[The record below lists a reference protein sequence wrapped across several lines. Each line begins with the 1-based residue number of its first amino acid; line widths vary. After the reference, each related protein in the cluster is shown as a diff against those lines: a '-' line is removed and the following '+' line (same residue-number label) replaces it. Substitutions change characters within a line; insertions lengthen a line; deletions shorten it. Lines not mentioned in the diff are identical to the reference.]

1 MIQRC
6 FRIGNCKTR
15 PSSIKVSYIIFID
28 QSLRELPLRLGPN
41 QILKAIKRK
50 QEVNLTVKEP
60 QLQRRLFGGG
70 FFGEFEW
77 MPDAYDNCNLS

>member
-1 MIQRC
+1 MEIVRDIQFLRLS
-6 FRIGNCKTR
+6 FL
-15 PSSIKVSYIIFID
+15 D

-50 QEVNLTVKEP
+50 QEVNLTVKDP

-77 MPDAYDNCNLS
+77 MPDAYDNCKLSCPNQ